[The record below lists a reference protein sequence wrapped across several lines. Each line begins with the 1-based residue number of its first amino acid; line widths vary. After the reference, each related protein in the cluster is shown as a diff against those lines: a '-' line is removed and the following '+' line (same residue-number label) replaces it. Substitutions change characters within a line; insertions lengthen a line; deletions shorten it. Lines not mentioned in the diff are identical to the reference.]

1 MVPLG
6 ILIEADMITLLLSF
20 IIVLAS
26 IVQPYADTILRRT
39 RAVPADRPERPPC
52 ADPSRTVADRQKA
65 LDSIA
70 YYDTQLSRLYELI
83 DAAKLDLIAA
93 RKAAAD
99 PAPTEK
105 TAARR
110 RAEYDRLLRRVI
122 TLERSIYTYETA
134 RSKAAARLEP

>member
-1 MVPLG
+1 
-6 ILIEADMITLLLSF
+6 MITLLLSI
-20 IIVLAS
+20 IIVVAS
-26 IVQPYADTILRRT
+26 IVQSYADTILHRT
-39 RAVPADRPERPPC
+39 RAAPADRPNRPPRAEPPKAS
-52 ADPSRTVADRQKA
+52 ADADRQKA

-70 YYDTQLSRLYELI
+70 YYDTQLNRLYELI

-93 RKAAAD
+93 RKSAAD

-134 RSKAAARLEP
+134 RSKAAARLDL